1 MESGKNYRQSLGQQG
16 EDMACRFLESI
27 GHTILERNWRSGH
40 LEVDIISYDEEGI
53 HFVEVKA
60 RRQSIQAPPQD
71 NVDRKKQA
79 RITKAALNFLRSAK
93 GLPFGNHECFFDIV
107 AVTFDGDKESL
118 EWFPQAYIP
127 IYT

>member
-1 MESGKNYRQSLGQQG
+1 
-16 EDMACRFLESI
+16 MACRFLESI

-118 EWFPQAYIP
+118 EWVPQASIP

>member
-1 MESGKNYRQSLGQQG
+1 
-16 EDMACRFLESI
+16 MACRCLESI

-60 RRQSIQAPPQD
+60 RRQSIQTPPQD

-93 GLPFGNHECFFDIV
+93 WLPFGNHECFFDIV